1 MNQAQTDAAG
11 AARGTYGSYT
21 IGFLLSIVLTAVSFA
36 LVMSGMVSRPAALTG
51 IVVAAALQFLLHLH
65 YFLHLD
71 TSSEMRWN
79 VMAFLLTLL
88 ILILFIGGSIWIMT
102 SLNYR
107 MM

>member
-1 MNQAQTDAAG
+1 MSQAQTDIAG

-21 IGFLLSIVLTAVSFA
+21 IGFLLSLVLTALSFA
-36 LVMSGMVSRPAALTG
+36 LVMSGVVSRPVALAG
-51 IVVAAALQFLLHLH
+51 VVAAAVVQFLVQLH

-71 TSSEMRWN
+71 RSSAMRWN
-79 VMAFLLTLL
+79 VMAFLFTLL
-88 ILILFIGGSIWIMT
+88 ILILFVGGSIWIMT